1 MIKPFIALSWKTNAG
16 ILTTD
21 KPISSGELKE
31 GNSAPDF
38 SFRSESQ
45 DMKLSDFK
53 SRKVV
58 LYFYPRDFTT
68 GCTTEASEFT
78 RDYDRFK
85 RSGIEI
91 IGVSP
96 DDEESHNKFKDK
108 MNIPYHL
115 APDVDN
121 SISKKYGTYGL
132 KKFMGKEY
140 IGVNRTTFLINEDG
154 VIIRIFN
161 KVKPMGH
168 SSEVLQAFDMK
179 K

>member
-1 MIKPFIALSWKTNAG
+1 M
-16 ILTTD
+16 TTD

-140 IGVNRTTFLINEDG
+140 MGVNRTTFLINEDG

-179 K
+179 KRTH

>member
-1 MIKPFIALSWKTNAG
+1 M
-16 ILTTD
+16 TTD

-38 SFRSESQ
+38 SFRSENQ

-140 IGVNRTTFLINEDG
+140 MGVNRTTFLINEDG

>member
-1 MIKPFIALSWKTNAG
+1 M
-16 ILTTD
+16 TTD

-140 IGVNRTTFLINEDG
+140 MGVNRTTFLINEDG

-168 SSEVLQAFDMK
+168 SLEVLEACGIK

>member
-1 MIKPFIALSWKTNAG
+1 LWKTNAG
-16 ILTTD
+16 NLTTD

-38 SFRSESQ
+38 LFRSENQ

-58 LYFYPRDFTT
+58 LYFYPRDFTS

-96 DDEESHNKFKDK
+96 DGEESHNKFKDK
-108 MNIPYHL
+108 VNIPYHL
-115 APDVDN
+115 VPDVDN

-140 IGVNRTTFLINEDG
+140 MGVNRTTFLINEDG

-161 KVKPMGH
+161 KVKPTGH

>member
-1 MIKPFIALSWKTNAG
+1 M
-16 ILTTD
+16 TTD

-58 LYFYPRDFTT
+58 LYFYPRDFTS

-140 IGVNRTTFLINEDG
+140 MGVNRTTFLINEDG

-179 K
+179 Q

>member
-1 MIKPFIALSWKTNAG
+1 
-16 ILTTD
+16 LTTD

-38 SFRSESQ
+38 SFRSENQ

-96 DDEESHNKFKDK
+96 DGEESHNKFKDK

-115 APDVDN
+115 APDVEN
-121 SISKKYGTYGL
+121 SISKKYGT
-132 KKFMGKEY
+132 
-140 IGVNRTTFLINEDG
+140 
-154 VIIRIFN
+154 
-161 KVKPMGH
+161 
-168 SSEVLQAFDMK
+168 
-179 K
+179 

>member
-121 SISKKYGTYGL
+121 SISKKYGAYGL

-140 IGVNRTTFLINEDG
+140 MGVNRTTFLINEDG

>member
-1 MIKPFIALSWKTNAG
+1 LIKPFIALSWKTNAG

-68 GCTTEASEFT
+68 GCTTEASEFA

-140 IGVNRTTFLINEDG
+140 MGVNRTTFLINEDG

>member
-1 MIKPFIALSWKTNAG
+1 
-16 ILTTD
+16 LTTD

-38 SFRSESQ
+38 SFRSENQ

-78 RDYDRFK
+78 RDHDRFK

-96 DDEESHNKFKDK
+96 DGEESHNKFKGK

-140 IGVNRTTFLINEDG
+140 MGVNRTTFLINEDG
-154 VIIRIFN
+154 VIVRIFN

-168 SSEVLQAFDMK
+168 SLEVLQAFDIK
-179 K
+179 I

>member
-1 MIKPFIALSWKTNAG
+1 
-16 ILTTD
+16 LTTD

-140 IGVNRTTFLINEDG
+140 MGVNRTTFLINEDG

-179 K
+179 KRTH

>member
-96 DDEESHNKFKDK
+96 DDEEAHNKFKDK

-140 IGVNRTTFLINEDG
+140 MGVNRTTFLINEDG

>member
-1 MIKPFIALSWKTNAG
+1 
-16 ILTTD
+16 LTTD
-21 KPISSGELKE
+21 KPISSGDLKE

-38 SFRSESQ
+38 SFRSERQ

-96 DDEESHNKFKDK
+96 DDEEAHNKFKDK

-140 IGVNRTTFLINEDG
+140 MGVNRTTFLINEDG

>member
-1 MIKPFIALSWKTNAG
+1 
-16 ILTTD
+16 
-21 KPISSGELKE
+21 
-31 GNSAPDF
+31 
-38 SFRSESQ
+38 
-45 DMKLSDFK
+45 MKLSDFK

-140 IGVNRTTFLINEDG
+140 MGVNRTTFLINEDG

>member
-1 MIKPFIALSWKTNAG
+1 
-16 ILTTD
+16 
-21 KPISSGELKE
+21 
-31 GNSAPDF
+31 
-38 SFRSESQ
+38 
-45 DMKLSDFK
+45 MKLSDFK

-140 IGVNRTTFLINEDG
+140 MGVNRTTFLINEDG

-179 K
+179 KRTH

>member
-1 MIKPFIALSWKTNAG
+1 M
-16 ILTTD
+16 TTD

>member
-1 MIKPFIALSWKTNAG
+1 M
-16 ILTTD
+16 TTD

-58 LYFYPRDFTT
+58 LYFYPRDFTS

-140 IGVNRTTFLINEDG
+140 MGVNRTTFLINEDG

>member
-1 MIKPFIALSWKTNAG
+1 M
-16 ILTTD
+16 TTD

-140 IGVNRTTFLINEDG
+140 MGVNRTTFLINEDG

>member
-1 MIKPFIALSWKTNAG
+1 M
-16 ILTTD
+16 TTD

-58 LYFYPRDFTT
+58 LYFYPRDFTS

-85 RSGIEI
+85 RSRIEI

>member
-1 MIKPFIALSWKTNAG
+1 M
-16 ILTTD
+16 TTD

-31 GNSAPDF
+31 GNLAPDF
-38 SFRSESQ
+38 SFRSGNQ
-45 DMKLSDFK
+45 TMKLSGFK
-53 SRKVV
+53 ERKVV

-78 RDYDRFK
+78 RDYDKFR
-85 RSGIEI
+85 RSDIEI

-96 DDEESHNKFKDK
+96 DGEESHEKFKDK
-108 MNIPYHL
+108 MNIPYYL

-140 IGVNRTTFLINEDG
+140 TGVNRTTFLINENG
-154 VIIRIFN
+154 TIIRIFN

-168 SSEVLQAFDMK
+168 SLEVLEAFGIK

>member
-1 MIKPFIALSWKTNAG
+1 
-16 ILTTD
+16 LTTD

-96 DDEESHNKFKDK
+96 DDEEAHNKFKDK

-140 IGVNRTTFLINEDG
+140 MGVNRTTFLINEDG

-179 K
+179 KRTH

>member
-1 MIKPFIALSWKTNAG
+1 M
-16 ILTTD
+16 TTD

-38 SFRSESQ
+38 SFRSENQ

-53 SRKVV
+53 SRKMV

-140 IGVNRTTFLINEDG
+140 MGVNRTTFLINEDG

>member
-1 MIKPFIALSWKTNAG
+1 
-16 ILTTD
+16 
-21 KPISSGELKE
+21 LKE

-140 IGVNRTTFLINEDG
+140 MGVNRTTFLINEDG